1 MVGMSSSDTII
12 AINKDKDCP
21 MMQTATY
28 SLVGDLYEIIPA
40 IIKEIKNIKG

>member
-1 MVGMSSSDTII
+1 
-12 AINKDKDCP
+12 

-40 IIKEIKNIKG
+40 IIKELKNVRG